1 MTRERLVLGA
11 LLVAALLV
19 PGVLRSPYVLHVA
32 VLAGIYVIL
41 TLSLNLVTGFC
52 GQFSLGH
59 AGFYGIGA
67 YTAALVAVHWGSP
80 FVLNLL
86 AAALVAGLAGFLI
99 GLPTLRLGGIYLA
112 MATLGFGEIIHL
124 VLLNWLGLTRGPLGI
139 PAIPGPAVL
148 GLDLATP
155 ARQYYLA
162 LALVVL
168 STLVVSRLVDSGF
181 GEAIQAIRDD
191 EVAAEAL
198 GIPTTRLKVITFTLS
213 AGLAGV
219 AGAFFAHYATFVS
232 PGSFTLVESILVLS
246 LLVFGGMGSVEGSI
260 AGAVILTVAPEVFR
274 FLAEYRMVIYGAI
287 LLGLILFRPQG
298 LLGGISLGLTRR
310 PRAATSRRPPDQSRP
325 IDPRPAGVA
334 P

>member
-1 MTRERLVLGA
+1 
-11 LLVAALLV
+11 
-19 PGVLRSPYVLHVA
+19 
-32 VLAGIYVIL
+32 
-41 TLSLNLVTGFC
+41 
-52 GQFSLGH
+52 
-59 AGFYGIGA
+59 
-67 YTAALVAVHWGSP
+67 
-80 FVLNLL
+80 
-86 AAALVAGLAGFLI
+86 
-99 GLPTLRLGGIYLA
+99 

-139 PAIPGPAVL
+139 PAIPGPAIL
-148 GLDLATP
+148 GFDLATP
-155 ARQYYLA
+155 ARQYYVA

-198 GIPTTRLKVITFTLS
+198 GVPTTRLKVVTFTVS

-219 AGAFFAHYATFVS
+219 AGAFFAHYTTFIS

-310 PRAATSRRPPDQSRP
+310 TGSITGATGNGPPDQGRST
-325 IDPRPAGVA
+325 DPRPAGVL